1 MGEGGGG
8 GWKSIDWREILCVD
22 QPSRGTKIHPRNRPP
37 WRKQGMLGRE
47 RTLTLKKKEERKE
60 RPIDRGEI
68 AEKSSS
74 SQLQQLL
81 CFPSFGTHL
90 PFNFISSAFRIIVQ
104 SQGNLAIKKQDR
116 GSKRQQ
122 TNLRLHFV
130 GWIN

>member
-1 MGEGGGG
+1 MEDG
-8 GWKSIDWREILCVD
+8 
-22 QPSRGTKIHPRNRPP
+22 Q
-37 WRKQGMLGRE
+37 KQGMLGRE
-47 RTLTLKKKEERKE
+47 RTLTLKKKKERKE

-81 CFPSFGTHL
+81 YFPSFSTHL
-90 PFNFISSAFRIIVQ
+90 LFNFISSVFRIIVQ